1 MKKFYTITLLI
12 IIVLSCNDIDRP
24 SKPKNLISESKMV
37 DIITDMSLLNAAKGV
52 DKDILEENGIV
63 PLNFIYEKYQIDSL
77 QFAQSTNYYAYNVKK
92 YEAIY
97 AKVKVRLENEKKSI
111 TAKQEERKKQQD
123 SIRDARK
130 ARLDSLKNIKVKSRE
145 FKPMQEKNLKE
156 ID

>member
-1 MKKFYTITLLI
+1 M
-12 IIVLSCNDIDRP
+12 SCNDIDRP

-77 QFAQSTNYYAYNVKK
+77 QFAQSNNYYAYNVKK

-145 FKPMQEKNLKE
+145 FKPTKEKNLKE

>member
-1 MKKFYTITLLI
+1 MKKFYNTILLI

-24 SKPKNLISESKMV
+24 SKPKNLISEGKMV

-52 DKDILEENGIV
+52 DRNILEENGIV

-77 QFAQSTNYYAYNVKK
+77 QFAQSNNYYAYNVNK

-97 AKVKVRLENEKKSI
+97 SKVKERLEKEKVLINAQQEEKKK
-111 TAKQEERKKQQD
+111 AKD

-145 FKPMQEKNLKE
+145 FKPSKEKNLKE

>member
-1 MKKFYTITLLI
+1 MKKFILSLILLC
-12 IIVLSCNDIDRP
+12 LLPSCNDIDRP

-52 DKDILEENGIV
+52 DKDILVENGIV

-77 QFAQSTNYYAYNVKK
+77 QFAESNNFYAYNVNK

-97 AKVKVRLENEKKSI
+97 SKVKERLENEKELIKVQ
-111 TAKQEERKKQQD
+111 QEEKKKEQD

-145 FKPMQEKNLKE
+145 FKPTK
-156 ID
+156 

>member
-1 MKKFYTITLLI
+1 MKKFILSLILLCLL
-12 IIVLSCNDIDRP
+12 LSCNDIDRP

-52 DKDILEENGIV
+52 DKDILVENGIV

-77 QFAQSTNYYAYNVKK
+77 QFAESNNFYAYNVNK

-97 AKVKVRLENEKKSI
+97 SKVKERLENEKELIKVQ
-111 TAKQEERKKQQD
+111 QEEKKKEQD

-145 FKPMQEKNLKE
+145 FKPTK
-156 ID
+156 